1 MSENFAPAA
10 QFYSHLVSNKN
21 FEYEENI
28 TKKNGY
34 FKKIMVTS
42 TKLKK
47 KHCVVQSKK
56 DSIAHDVLRCSH
68 RTPSYSAHYYI
79 LRTAAYV

>member
-47 KHCVVQSKK
+47 ITGWGKGLSSTLELMFLNV
-56 DSIAHDVLRCSH
+56 
-68 RTPSYSAHYYI
+68 SAG
-79 LRTAAYV
+79 